1 MNRFRLLVP
10 LLVLLLALTG
20 CTSTS
25 PAAQPDDILTNHS
38 ELDLSSLSQ
47 ETLEAALQTID
58 QTSTDQDVEV
68 WVSQTLGDAMTLYV
82 TYTAAFPPGTH
93 LESLL
98 PGSVTL
104 SADGKAL
111 PYSSQGNS
119 AEPMDETTLA
129 CTSSFGFD
137 KEVLQPGQEVTLT
150 IGGFQQEGEP
160 VFDTTHTFT
169 WTIENEGTV
178 KYLDVKDDEGKMVGT
193 CSFSAFAMNA
203 TLWDWQDH
211 YDDSAAYLSSLQL
224 LDESGQPI
232 QTNASGGGST
242 NARKQF
248 RIPVDLDA
256 VAAVQV
262 GPYVTEVPS

>member
-20 CTSTS
+20 CTSAS
-25 PAAQPDDILTNHS
+25 SAAQPDDILTNHS
-38 ELDLSSLSQ
+38 ELDLSALSQ

-58 QTSTDQDVEV
+58 QTASDQDVEV
-68 WVSQTLGDAMTLYV
+68 RVSQTLGAAMTLYV

-98 PGSVTL
+98 PGAVTL
-104 SADGKAL
+104 FVDGRAL
-111 PYSSQGNS
+111 PYASQGNS

-129 CTSSFGFD
+129 CTSSFGFH

-150 IGGFQQEGEP
+150 IGGFQQDGEP

-178 KYLDVKDDEGKMVGT
+178 KYLDVKNDEGKMVGT

-232 QTNASGGGST
+232 QTNASGSGST

-248 RIPVDLDA
+248 RTPVDLDA

-262 GPYVTEVPS
+262 GPYLTQCA